1 MEERDRARAALRRE
15 NSELAR
21 QIDAV
26 RRIAVSLSAATEPEE
41 LVEEALSTTLALCHA
56 EAGSILL
63 YQADRQKLVFAHVIG
78 EKAPEL
84 TGLAI
89 GADQGIAG
97 AVFQSGETLV
107 TEDAASERAHL
118 REVGE
123 RVGYVTHSMVTV
135 PLASPGDRPLGVMQ
149 VLNKRGDPFDRSDVR
164 LIETVAA
171 QIALAITTMRLHQE
185 ARLAVLMRFIGN
197 IGHDVKN
204 MVTPASVGA
213 QTLQLVADA
222 SFQAF
227 DACLGRGAGLADGGT
242 ALAETMTKLRKVYPD
257 IVRMTLESSRAI
269 QQRMAEI
276 AAAVKGVVSEPHF
289 EPTDIAAVGQ
299 RVHTMLGPQAQSK
312 GVTLR
317 IDAAGNLPAVM
328 VDAGQL
334 YSAVYNLIFNAVEA
348 CRDGDSVILRCRA
361 CSDGDFPN
369 GNYLLL
375 ECADTG
381 PGMPDHVKARL
392 FTDEAIST
400 KPTGTGLGTRIIK
413 NVVDAHGGILNL
425 ESELGVGTTISCRFP
440 LGR

>member
-1 MEERDRARAALRRE
+1 MEERDRALEALRRE
-15 NSELAR
+15 NAELTR

-63 YQADRQKLVFAHVIG
+63 YRADRQQLVFAHVIG
-78 EKAPEL
+78 EKASEL

-97 AVFQSGETLV
+97 AVFQSGEALV
-107 TEDAASERAHL
+107 TEDAAAERAHL

-242 ALAETMTKLRKVYPD
+242 ALAETMAKLRKVYPE
-257 IVRMTLESSRAI
+257 IVRMTLESSRAV

-299 RVHTMLGPQAQSK
+299 RVHTMLGPQAHSK
-312 GVTLR
+312 GVTLH
-317 IDAAGNLPAVM
+317 IDAAGDLPPAM

-348 CRDGDSVILRCRA
+348 CRAGDTVILRCQA
-361 CSDGDFPN
+361 CTDGDFPE
-369 GNYLLL
+369 GSYLLL

-413 NVVDAHGGILNL
+413 NVVDAHGGTLDL

>member
-1 MEERDRARAALRRE
+1 MEGRDCALEALRRE

-26 RRIAVSLSAATEPEE
+26 RRIAISLSAATELEE
-41 LVEEALSTTLALCHA
+41 LVREALDTTLGLCHS
-56 EAGSILL
+56 EAGAIIL
-63 YQADRQKLVFAHVIG
+63 YDAGKQKLVFAHVIG

-97 AVFQSGETLV
+97 AVFQGGKPLV
-107 TEDAASERAHL
+107 TEDATAERAHL

-123 RVGYVTHSMVTV
+123 KVGYITRSMVTV

-149 VLNKRGDPFDRSDVR
+149 VLNKRGGPFDECDVR

-171 QIALAITTMRLHQE
+171 QIAIAITTMRLHHE
-185 ARLAVLMRFIGN
+185 ARLAVLMRFIGD

-222 SFQAF
+222 SFEAF
-227 DACLGRGAGLADGGT
+227 DECLARRGEPLA
-242 ALAETMTKLRKVYPD
+242 AAELAETVARLRKVYPE
-257 IVRMTLESSRAI
+257 IVEMTLESSRAI

-276 AAAVKGVVSEPHF
+276 AAAVKGVVSEPRF
-289 EPTDIAAVGQ
+289 EPTDIAAIGQ
-299 RVHTMLGPQAQSK
+299 RVHTMLSPQAQRK
-312 GVTLR
+312 GVAIC
-317 IDAAGNLPAVM
+317 IDAAADLPSAM

-348 CRDGDSVILRCRA
+348 CRDGDTVTLRCGARPG
-361 CSDGDFPN
+361 GDFPD

-381 PGMPDHVKARL
+381 PGIPDAVKARL

-413 NVVDAHGGILNL
+413 NVVDAHGGVL
-425 ESELGVGTTISCRFP
+425 ELTSELGIGTTVSCRLP
-440 LGR
+440 LKR